1 MKNVVTFAALAAA
14 SLGIAAQSQAATI
27 TYNSSIADSG
37 QVNSVDYYSFSTV
50 ANDNVTI
57 ETFSENFDSVLYLFR
72 DTGNGLAT
80 SDLVA
85 WNDDGGDY
93 ASNPYGFFNSLLNL
107 ELDIGDYIT
116 AVGDFQ
122 LTLNEAVSGINDS
135 SALGSGSGDYTLVIS
150 GLTELDNTDNSG
162 GSDNGSDT
170 GNDSGSDNGSG
181 TGGSGSNPEVGVSEP
196 MTLSLFGLALAGFG
210 ALRRKKS

>member
-1 MKNVVTFAALAAA
+1 MKNVVTLAALAAA

-122 LTLNEAVSGINDS
+122 LTLNEAISGINDS

-150 GLTELDNTDNSG
+150 GLTELD
-162 GSDNGSDT
+162 T

-181 TGGSGSNPEVGVSEP
+181 TGGSGSNPGVGVSEP